1 MKMKMN
7 IKNGMGGSR
16 CGRGRTDST
25 AQLKRYSKKARRQAS
40 AAAAADDDAAAA
52 AADDDAA
59 DDDAADYVSS
69 MELFD
74 DHWRDG
80 CDW

>member
-52 AADDDAA
+52 ADDDAA